1 MTMTDPMPSGDVC
14 TPNIS
19 EQGRRRR
26 QRGAIVWIIIALL
39 AGAVL
44 LRRAPAGWFLLLF
57 VPFTLAALGW
67 FQARE
72 RT

>member
-1 MTMTDPMPSGDVC
+1 MPETPGREPLC
-14 TPNIS
+14 IPNIS

-26 QRGAIVWIIIALL
+26 QRGAVVWIVIALI
-39 AGAVL
+39 ACVVL
-44 LRRAPAGWFLLLF
+44 LRHAPAGWFLLLF
-57 VPFTLAALGW
+57 VPFTLASLGW